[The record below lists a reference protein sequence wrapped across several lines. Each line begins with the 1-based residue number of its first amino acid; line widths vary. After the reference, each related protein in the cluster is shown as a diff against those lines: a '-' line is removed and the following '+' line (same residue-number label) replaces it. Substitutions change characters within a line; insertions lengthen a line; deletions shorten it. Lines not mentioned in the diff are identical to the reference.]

1 MEMPNPYIPND
12 TEDSEKRLLEALS
25 IPDVEALFSD
35 IPKEIRLKSSLKI
48 PGPLPEA
55 DVKREVE
62 SILKKNRT
70 VKDLRVFLG
79 GEVWP
84 HHVPA
89 VVDEVSS
96 RSEFLTSYT
105 PYQPEVS
112 QGILQ
117 ALFEYQSMICEL
129 LEMDAANCSVYDWS
143 SALGEA
149 ARMAARITKRYTFIV
164 PHYISPERLTVLK
177 TYAEPTGIRVLKVK
191 QDVKNGEIDLKDL
204 KEKVSRETAAVYV
217 ENPSYLGFIVEHVE
231 AVAEIVH
238 DCGGLF
244 VVGVDP
250 TSLGI
255 FRPPGDYGADIVV
268 GEGQPLG
275 NYMNC
280 GGPLLGIMACRGK
293 LSFIRQMPGRMIGM
307 TTTKD
312 GSRRAYCMVLQTREQ
327 HIRRER
333 ATSNICTNEALCA
346 LRAAV
351 YMALLGP
358 EGFRE
363 LGENILYKTQYA
375 VKRLS
380 QIEGV
385 RVPLFDAPHFKGFT
399 VNLDGASKTIS
410 EVNERLLR
418 RGIVGGKP
426 LRSSF
431 PELGETALYSV
442 TELHKVEDIR
452 ALEEGLRKALEEG

>member
-1 MEMPNPYIPND
+1 MPNPYIPND
-12 TEDSEKRLLEALS
+12 NEDSEKRLLESLS
-25 IPDVEALFSD
+25 VPDVEALFSD
-35 IPKEIRLKSSLKI
+35 IPEEVRLKRPLKI

-55 DVKREVE
+55 DVRREVE

-70 VKDLRVFLG
+70 VKDLKVFLG

-84 HHVPA
+84 HYVPA

-129 LEMDAANCSVYDWS
+129 LEMDVANCSMYDWS
-143 SALGEA
+143 SSLGEA
-149 ARMAARITKRYTFIV
+149 ARMAARITKRYTIIV
-164 PHYISPERLTVLK
+164 PHYISPERLMVLR
-177 TYAEPTGIRVLKVK
+177 TYAEPAGIRVLEVK
-191 QDVKNGEIDLKDL
+191 QDMEKGIIDLEDL
-204 KEKVSRETAAVYV
+204 KGKVSRETAAVYV
-217 ENPSYLGFIVEHVE
+217 ENPSYLGFLVENVR

-244 VVGVDP
+244 IVGVDP

-255 FRPPGDYGADIVV
+255 VKPPGDYGADIVV

-280 GGPLLGIMACRGK
+280 GGPLLGIMACRGE
-293 LSFIRQMPGRMIGM
+293 LSFVRQMPGRIIGM

-375 VKRLS
+375 
-380 QIEGV
+380 I
-385 RVPLFDAPHFKGFT
+385 
-399 VNLDGASKTIS
+399 
-410 EVNERLLR
+410 
-418 RGIVGGKP
+418 
-426 LRSSF
+426 
-431 PELGETALYSV
+431 
-442 TELHKVEDIR
+442 
-452 ALEEGLRKALEEG
+452 

>member
-1 MEMPNPYIPND
+1 MPNPYIPND
-12 TEDSEKRLLEALS
+12 NEDSEKQLLEPLS

-35 IPKEIRLKSSLKI
+35 MPEEVRLKGPLKI

-55 DVKREVE
+55 DVRREVE

-70 VKDLRVFLG
+70 VKDLKVFLG

-84 HHVPA
+84 HYVPA

-129 LEMDAANCSVYDWS
+129 LEMDVANCSMYDWS
-143 SALGEA
+143 SSLGEA
-149 ARMAARITKRYTFIV
+149 ARMAARITKRYTIIV
-164 PHYISPERLTVLK
+164 PHYISPERLMVLR
-177 TYAEPTGIRVLKVK
+177 TYAEPVGIRVLEVK
-191 QDVKNGEIDLKDL
+191 QDMEKGIIDLEDL
-204 KEKVSRETAAVYV
+204 KGKVSGETAAVYV
-217 ENPSYLGFIVEHVE
+217 ENPSYLGFLVENVR

-244 VVGVDP
+244 IVGVDP

-255 FRPPGDYGADIVV
+255 VKPPGDYGADIVV

-280 GGPLLGIMACRGK
+280 GGPLLGIMACRGE
-293 LSFIRQMPGRMIGM
+293 LSFVRQMPGRIIGM

-375 VKRLS
+375 IKRLS
-380 QIEGV
+380 RIDGI
-385 RVPLFDAPHFKGFT
+385 RAPLFRALHFKGFT
-399 VNLDGASKTIS
+399 VNLDEASKTVE
-410 EVNERLLR
+410 EVNRGLLR
-418 RGIVGGKP
+418 RGIVGGRP
-426 LRSSF
+426 LKKAF
-431 PELGETALYSV
+431 PELGETSLYSV
-442 TELHKVEDIR
+442 TELHRAEDIEI
-452 ALEEGLRKALEEG
+452 LEEALRETLEED